1 MRVQQDKWYLTRDK
15 SSCVL
20 VKQLVADEHGYV
32 CEAVC
37 SDGVDRN
44 ERGMIYRSTY
54 DKKDLVREIQ
64 VCI

>member
-1 MRVQQDKWYLTRDK
+1 MRVEQDKWYLTRDK
-15 SSCVL
+15 TSCVL

-32 CEAVC
+32 CEAQC

-64 VCI
+64 VCM